1 MKTAIKVI
9 VMTTILCIGLC
20 FISCFEHGGTI
31 IVTNDFS
38 NEKTVTVYSEFS
50 IVGGILFSYKEK
62 FSTKDIAPGESAEF
76 IVSSNTE
83 YGIVWGNDRY
93 SYKIIEVS
101 GGENVQVNIPWLIY
115 REKAMK
121 NEQKCRE
128 QLTKKQ
134 RRLKYSVVYE
144 AML

>member
-101 GGENVQVNIPWLIY
+101 GGENVQVNIP
-115 REKAMK
+115 
-121 NEQKCRE
+121 
-128 QLTKKQ
+128 
-134 RRLKYSVVYE
+134 
-144 AML
+144 